1 MSEHYFGVMGQPMP
15 DPDQTPEARLA
26 AALQGTHGQL
36 NGSYVDVARR
46 ILAADPTLAADLA
59 LAAAVRRLPNENLS
73 IRHCPTDDEYEW
85 CVAIN
90 AKGYK
95 VGCGTTLTA
104 AIEEALD
111 DID

>member
-1 MSEHYFGVMGQPMP
+1 MGAHIDGGCDTP
-15 DPDQTPEARLA
+15 DECIREIA
-26 AALQGTHGQL
+26 
-36 NGSYVDVARR
+36 
-46 ILAADPTLAADLA
+46 PTIAADLA
-59 LAAAVRRLPNENLS
+59 LAEKVRRLPNENLS